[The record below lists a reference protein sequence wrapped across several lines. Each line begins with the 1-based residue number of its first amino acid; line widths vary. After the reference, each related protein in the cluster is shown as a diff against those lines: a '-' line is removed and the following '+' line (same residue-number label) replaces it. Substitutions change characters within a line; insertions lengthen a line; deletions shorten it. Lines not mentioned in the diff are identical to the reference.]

1 MLSGVHFYH
10 RITRKMVV
18 AFGTLFNNITL
29 KRYNK
34 AGTQEIERINVP
46 LMYAQKEKFYER
58 ITQDPN
64 LANET
69 MMTLPRMSFEMTAI
83 TYDPLRKRSSFVNSF
98 SAGSDNT
105 KVKNV
110 VATPYNFEF
119 TLTIYVRNVE
129 DGTQIIEQILPYFS
143 PDYTVTMNLVD
154 VASEKT
160 DVPFILNSV
169 SQEVNNVGV
178 SSGDVRIIM
187 WTLSFTAKGYMYGA
201 TSESKIIRKAI
212 ANTYDST
219 FNTTA
224 QREIT
229 FSTGRGV
236 FKVGELVYEG
246 RTLSEANATAFVH
259 TWNPTTNTI
268 VVVDTNG
275 VLNTGRYMTGAVS
288 NASWNIQTFATPTN
302 QLVRQIIYPNP
313 LNANADTAFGFTEVL
328 QEAPYFFDD
337 RVDSTLIRVDIG
349 SKTADDNT

>member
-18 AFGTLFNNITL
+18 AFGTMFNNITL

-69 MMTLPRMSFEMTAI
+69 MMTLPRMSFEMDAI
-83 TYDPLRKRSSFVNSF
+83 TYDPLRKRSSFTNSF
-98 SAGSDNT
+98 AAGST
-105 KVKNV
+105 GSKVKNI
-110 VATPYNFEF
+110 VATPYNFDF

-129 DGTQIIEQILPYFS
+129 DGTQIVEQILPYFA
-143 PDYTVTMNLVD
+143 PDYTLTMSLVD
-154 VASEKT
+154 IASEKV

-169 SQEVNNVGV
+169 SQDVNNVGV
-178 SSGDVRIIM
+178 SSDNVRIIM
-187 WTLSFTAKGYMYGA
+187 WTLTFTAKGYMYGA
-201 TSESKIIRKAI
+201 TTESKIIRKAI

-224 QREIT
+224 QKEIIM
-229 FSTGRGV
+229 SAGNGV

-246 RTLSEANATAFVH
+246 RTLSEANSTAFVH
-259 TWNPTTNTI
+259 SWAASTNTLI
-268 VVVDTNG
+268 VVDTNG
-275 VLNTGRYMTGAVS
+275 VIKTGKYITGAVS
-288 NASWNIQTFATPTN
+288 NASWNVQSLSAPSN
-302 QLVRQIIYPNP
+302 QLVRQIVYPDP
-313 LNANADTAFGFTEVL
+313 LSANADTAFGFTEVL
-328 QEAPYFFDD
+328 QEFPYFFDD
-337 RVDSTLIRVDIG
+337 RIDSTFIGINDTSTTVD
-349 SKTADDNT
+349 KD

>member
-1 MLSGVHFYH
+1 MLSGTHFYH

-18 AFGTLFNNITL
+18 AFGTLFNNIML
-29 KRYNK
+29 KRYNR

-110 VATPYNFEF
+110 FASPYNFDF
-119 TLTIYVRNVE
+119 TLSLYVRNVE

-154 VASEKT
+154 IATERV

-169 SQEVNNVGV
+169 SQDVNNIGV
-178 SSGDVRIIM
+178 SSDNVRIII
-187 WTLSFTAKGYMYGA
+187 WTLTFTAKGYMYGA
-201 TSESKIIRKAI
+201 TTESKIIRKAT

-224 QREIT
+224 QKEIV

-236 FKVGELVYEG
+236 FKIGELVYEG

-259 TWNPTTNTI
+259 SWNPTTNTI

-275 VLNTGRYMTGAVS
+275 VLKTGKYMTGAVS
-288 NASWNIQTFATPTN
+288 NASWNIQSFTTPTN
-302 QLVRQIIYPNP
+302 QLVRQIVYPDP
-313 LNANADTAFGFTEVL
+313 MNANADTAFGFTEVL
-328 QEAPYFFDD
+328 QEVPYFFDD
-337 RVDSTLIRVDIG
+337 RVDSTFIRVDSG
-349 SKTADDNT
+349 SKTADDNF